1 MRGKPTR
8 SGNRDEKT
16 THGAVGIDV
25 RDISSNTGSAAD
37 IVEVKGGDLGVELEE
52 EGQGLADASAG
63 AEDGDLVLAGGGRG
77 ELAGLGG
84 ERACGGAGE
93 HGWRRE

>member
-37 IVEVKGGDLGVELEE
+37 IVEGELCDERVELEE
-52 EGQGLADASAG
+52 EGQGLANSSAG
-63 AEDGDLVLAGGGRG
+63 AENGDLGLAGSRG
-77 ELAGLGG
+77 
-84 ERACGGAGE
+84 
-93 HGWRRE
+93 